1 MNGIAEDVGLVDQG
15 IRRDDHFANVKSYA
29 RNPHSQSVAQAAKK
43 GLKLSENY
51 VYTIRSASS
60 ASKAK
65 KAAKPGRKLG
75 ASSGMSAAE
84 AQLRDAIADLGVGRC
99 DSNSGVGQGHD
110 SRPVVC
116 RLLNLVASPTCR
128 RI

>member
-1 MNGIAEDVGLVDQG
+1 MAAKKSTKSAFGAKAAFVRGVARDVPAKDV
-15 IRRDDHFANVKSYA
+15 
-29 RNPHSQSVAQAAKK
+29 VAQAAKK
-43 GLKLSENY
+43 GLKLTENY

-84 AQLRDAIADLGVGRC
+84 AQLRDAIADLG
-99 DSNSGVGQGHD
+99 
-110 SRPVVC
+110 
-116 RLLNLVASPTCR
+116 LVTAT
-128 RI
+128 RILESVRATIKGS